1 MKWLIAIVLI
11 AVVALVAY
19 NFGKTGEL
27 RLLPPRSAVDDFGL
41 GELER
46 RFDATRRQAAELAH
60 TAGQA
65 GEDAADTLA
74 RTRRELERLKA
85 EAEDTLRRVQKE
97 AKAQAGRAEDA
108 VAQGRREL
116 ERRAE
121 QLKAAIEAFE
131 RELNAK
137 RPDSDS

>member
-1 MKWLIAIVLI
+1 MKWLIAAVLI

-19 NFGKTGEL
+19 NFGKTGEI

-46 RFDATRRQAAELAH
+46 RFEETRRQGEELVRA
-60 TAGQA
+60 AGQA
-65 GEDAADTLA
+65 GEDAAEKAA

-85 EAEDTLRRVQKE
+85 EAEDTLRRLEKE

-116 ERRAE
+116 EQRAE

-131 RELNAK
+131 RELTAK
-137 RPDSDS
+137 GPDSGS